1 MTTMTKEDRI
11 QEIINNM
18 DDAEL
23 ISAWNERCASYNY
36 DDDRIYYMHEIDE
49 YFNGVSVSE
58 FLSNLSDDF
67 RIGDD
72 YWKNGIWGIE
82 SFDDI
87 YDVIDDDE
95 LIEYIINED
104 DDLGNDDIRDIL
116 DEEEEE
122 EEEEE
127 EDNE

>member
-23 ISAWNERCASYNY
+23 ISAWNERCDAYNY